1 MGAGLAV
8 TCTSMKYS
16 LSVKLLKKAPL
27 GLAVLMLLA
36 GPVCFP
42 GADLY
47 CLVFGLACFYASLAM
62 AWNILALSGLVSLG
76 HGAFFGL
83 GAYAAILLE
92 QNLHVPVYPAVLA
105 GGFMGA
111 FYGILWGLAFKKLRG
126 AYFALASLASLE
138 IPRVIVD
145 NWDSLTSGSLG
156 IVGIP
161 RLPGLDLGFLHLPVG
176 DSMQAQYYFLLLWM
190 VLVGL
195 IHYRAV
201 SSRWGWALRAIREN
215 EIAAGVLG
223 VDVFG
228 YRFLSLGLSAFLTG
242 VCGGLYAHLMGLI
255 EPGMVFSLQL
265 AAFPLVLSFFG
276 GRFSI
281 MGPILGA
288 LVLYPLDQLVLQPL
302 LPQGHAALYGLV
314 IILTIFYF
322 PQGLASW
329 LWQRLRIS

>member
-1 MGAGLAV
+1 MV
-8 TCTSMKYS
+8 
-16 LSVKLLKKAPL
+16 
-27 GLAVLMLLA
+27 
-36 GPVCFP
+36 
-42 GADLY
+42 
-47 CLVFGLACFYASLAM
+47 
-62 AWNILALSGLVSLG
+62 
-76 HGAFFGL
+76 
-83 GAYAAILLE
+83 
-92 QNLHVPVYPAVLA
+92 
-105 GGFMGA
+105 
-111 FYGILWGLAFKKLRG
+111 
-126 AYFALASLASLE
+126 
-138 IPRVIVD
+138 VD

-176 DSMQAQYYFLLLWM
+176 DSMLAQYYFLLLWM

-195 IHYRAV
+195 IHSRAV

-281 MGPILGA
+281 VGPILGA

-322 PQGLASW
+322 PQGLAPW
-329 LWQRLRIS
+329 LWQRLRLS

>member
-1 MGAGLAV
+1 
-8 TCTSMKYS
+8 
-16 LSVKLLKKAPL
+16 LSVTSLAIKSSRSLELVKKAL
-27 GLAVLMLLA
+27 VGLAVLFLLA
-36 GPVCFP
+36 GPLCFP
-42 GADLY
+42 GTDLY

-83 GAYAAILLE
+83 GAYGAILLE
-92 QNLHVPVYPAVLA
+92 QNLQVPVYPAVLA
-105 GGFMGA
+105 GGFLGA
-111 FYGILWGLAFKKLRG
+111 FYGLLWGLVFKKLRG

-145 NWDSLTSGSLG
+145 NWDSLTFGSLG

-161 RLPGLDLGFLHLPVG
+161 RLPGLDLASLHLPVG
-176 DSMQAQYYFLLLWM
+176 ASMRGQYYFLLAWM

-215 EIAAGVLG
+215 EIAAAVLG
-223 VDVFG
+223 VNVSG
-228 YRFLSLGLSAFLTG
+228 YRFLSLALSAFLTG
-242 VCGGLYAHLMGLI
+242 ICGGFYAHLMGLI

-276 GRFSI
+276 GRFAAL
-281 MGPILGA
+281 GPILGA
-288 LVLYPLDQLVLQPL
+288 LILYPLDQLVLQPW

-314 IILTIFYF
+314 IILTIFFF
-322 PQGLASW
+322 PKGVAPW
-329 LWQRLRIS
+329 LWQRLRLS

>member
-1 MGAGLAV
+1 MF
-8 TCTSMKYS
+8 YE
-16 LSVKLLKKAPL
+16 LLKKIFLLLGVLILLGGPL
-27 GLAVLMLLA
+27 L
-36 GPVCFP
+36 FP

-92 QNLHVPVYPAVLA
+92 QYLHLPVYAAVLA
-105 GGFMGA
+105 GGLMGVI
-111 FYGILWGLAFKKLRG
+111 YGIFWGFAFKKLRG

-156 IVGIP
+156 IVGIS
-161 RLPGLDLGFLHLPVG
+161 RLPGLDLGGLHLPVG
-176 DSMQAQYYFLLLWM
+176 DSMKAQYYFLLLWM
-190 VLVGL
+190 VVVGL

-223 VDVFG
+223 VNVFG

-242 VCGGLYAHLMGLI
+242 ICGGLYAHLMGLI
-255 EPGMVFSLQL
+255 EPAMVFSLQL
-265 AAFPLVLSFFG
+265 AAFPLVLTFFG
-276 GRFSI
+276 GRYSI
-281 MGPILGA
+281 MGPILGT
-288 LVLYPLDQLVLQPL
+288 LVLYPLDQLILQPW
-302 LPQGHAALYGLV
+302 LPQGHAAIYGLV
-314 IILTIFYF
+314 IILTIFFF
-322 PQGLASW
+322 PQGLAAW
-329 LWQRLRIS
+329 LWQRLHIS

>member
-1 MGAGLAV
+1 MLPNQ
-8 TCTSMKYS
+8 
-16 LSVKLLKKAPL
+16 LKKVLPL
-27 GLAVLMLLA
+27 VA
-36 GPVCFP
+36 GVIFLGGPICFP

-47 CLVFGLACFYASLAM
+47 FLVFGLACFYAALAM
-62 AWNILALSGLVSLG
+62 AWNILALSGLLSLG

-83 GAYAAILLE
+83 GAYAAVLLE
-92 QNLHVPVYPAVLA
+92 QYWHVPVYPAVLA
-105 GGFMGA
+105 GGLVGA
-111 FYGILWGLAFKKLRG
+111 LYGVLWGLAFKKLRG

-156 IVGIP
+156 LVGLS
-161 RLPGLDLGFLHLPVG
+161 RLPGLDLGALHLPVG
-176 DSMQAQYYFLLLWM
+176 ASLRAQYYFLFAWM
-190 VLVGL
+190 VAVGI
-195 IHYRAV
+195 IHYQAI

-228 YRFLSLGLSAFLTG
+228 YRFLALGLSAFITG

-255 EPGMVFSLQL
+255 EPAMVFSLQL

-276 GRFSI
+276 GRFAVL
-281 MGPILGA
+281 GPIVGT
-288 LVLYPLDQLVLQPL
+288 LVLYPLDQLVLQPW
-302 LPQGHAALYGLV
+302 LPQGHAAIYGLV
-314 IILTIFYF
+314 IILTIFFF

-329 LWQRLRIS
+329 LCQRSKTS